1 MISNK
6 IKYLCFLVILTFAA
20 SCNSPMYQIIEVEE
34 PVEEVK
40 REPDPP
46 VSEVKEEIPEEKVET
61 PSESKYTEKEVISR
75 VYIIQI
81 GAFNEERR
89 AYSLMK
95 RAQKKLVNEDIY
107 YKDVDG
113 LYKVRFGNFASKEV
127 AIQFLPVVQHA
138 GYMDSFVVELTNVK
152 IEKR

>member
-1 MISNK
+1 MIQSK
-6 IKYLCFLVILTFAA
+6 IKYFWLLLILAFVS

-40 REPDPP
+40 KEPEP
-46 VSEVKEEIPEEKVET
+46 VSDVKEQTTEVKTET
-61 PSESKYTEKEVISR
+61 PSEPKYTEKEVVSR

-95 RAQKKLVNEDIY
+95 RAQKKLVNEEIY

-113 LYKVRFGNFASKEV
+113 LYKVRFGSFASKEA
-127 AIQFLPVVQHA
+127 AINFLPVVQNA
-138 GYMDSFVVELTNVK
+138 GYMDCFVVELTSLKV
-152 IEKR
+152 EKR